1 MSPPDTYSRPFSL
14 SFADIETQGMQIG
27 ERTANHHITK
37 RTAFNSLQNTVLS
50 KPKKDARRIAANS

>member
-27 ERTANHHITK
+27 ERTANHHITS
-37 RTAFNSLQNTVLS
+37 RNTLNTLQNTVLP
-50 KPKKDARRIAANS
+50 KPKKDDRRIAANS